1 MKRIIYKIFI
11 TVLLCVGFQFCDKKL
26 NQTDENRP
34 TTESYFKTAAELQA
48 GVNAAYSAMRAP
60 GLVGREWFFLHDTR
74 SDEVTAGGGQ
84 LEAPRREM
92 LEQPTPATSNFVM
105 TSVWQAAYVL
115 INRANLV
122 ISKAADVTDNPSL
135 RDRVLG
141 EAKFLRA
148 WAYFELVSQ
157 WGAVPLYTAPVSGA
171 TDYKDKSPEAD
182 LYTLIIGDLTDA
194 VQKLPASYGSADR
207 GRATKGAAN
216 ALLGRVLM
224 QKGDYAGAKT
234 ALLAVVNSGLYS
246 LTSNFLDNYLEE
258 TELNSE
264 SIFEVMFFDRG
275 DNNFNWGGYPSGDG
289 ASVPVSTV
297 RNQEYCPV
305 AWRNLIPSNSFLNEF
320 ENTATGAAK
329 TDPRYKFSVYETGD
343 LYHNGTETMTDGQ
356 QNGNSSVVN
365 GVTKKVSW
373 RKFML
378 LYKEGLTTLP
388 GEVNNAG
395 FHPGGNNQRIIRYAE
410 VLLMLAECEAE
421 AGTLPAAVG
430 YLNQIRARPSV
441 AMPAYPTAQF
451 PTATKNNV
459 LKAIMHERM
468 VELGDEELRNIDIL
482 RWRAKGYFPSIV
494 ADPKAGQVSL
504 LPIPQ
509 AERDANPALK

>member
-1 MKRIIYKIFI
+1 MKRVIGKMIFTLI
-11 TVLLCVGFQFCDKKL
+11 ALLAFQFCDKKL
-26 NQTDENRP
+26 NLTDENRP

-84 LEAPRREM
+84 LEAPRREL
-92 LEQPTPATSNFVM
+92 LEQPTPATSNSVM

-115 INRANLV
+115 INRANMV
-122 ISKAADVTDNPSL
+122 TTKAADVTDDPAMK
-135 RDRVLG
+135 DRVVG

-157 WGAVPLYTAPVSGA
+157 WGGVPLYTEPVSSA
-171 TDYKDKSPEAD
+171 TDYKDKSPAAD
-182 LYTLIIGDLTDA
+182 IYTLIISDLTDA
-194 VQKLPASYGSADR
+194 VQKLPASYDNANR

-224 QKGDYAGAKT
+224 QKGDYAAAKT
-234 ALLAVVNSGLYS
+234 ALLQVVNSGLYS
-246 LTSNFLDNYLEE
+246 LTSNYLDNFLEE

-275 DNNFNWGGYPSGDG
+275 DNNFNWGNYSSGDG

-305 AWRNLIPSNSFLNEF
+305 AWRNLIPANTYLNSF

-388 GEVNNAG
+388 GETNNAG
-395 FHPGGNNQRIIRYAE
+395 FHPGGNNQRLIRYAE

-421 AGTLPAAVG
+421 TGNLATAVT
-430 YLNQIRARPSV
+430 YLNQVRARPSV

-451 PTATKNNV
+451 PTTTKNDV
-459 LKAIMHERM
+459 MKAIMHERM
-468 VELGDEELRNIDIL
+468 VELGDEELRDMDIL
-482 RWRAKGYFPSIV
+482 RWRAKSYFPTIV
-494 ADPKAGQVSL
+494 PDPKPGQVSI

>member
-1 MKRIIYKIFI
+1 MKRIIDKII
-11 TVLLCVGFQFCDKKL
+11 LTLVACVGFQFCDKKL
-26 NQTDENRP
+26 NLTDENRP

-92 LEQPTPATSNFVM
+92 LEQPTPSTSNFVM

-115 INRANLV
+115 INRANMV
-122 ISKAADVTDNPSL
+122 ITKAADVTDDPAL
-135 RDRVLG
+135 RDRVVG

-157 WGAVPLYTAPVSGA
+157 WGGVPLYTAPVSGA

-182 LYTLIIGDLTDA
+182 IYTLITNDLADA
-194 VQKLPASYGSADR
+194 VQKLPPSYNTANR

-234 ALLAVVNSGLYS
+234 ALLQVVNAGLYS
-246 LTSNFLDNYLEE
+246 LASNYADNFLEE

-264 SIFEVMFFDRG
+264 SVFEVIFFDRG
-275 DNNFNWGGYPSGDG
+275 DNNFNWGAYPSGDG
-289 ASVPVSTV
+289 ASVPVTTV

-305 AWRNLIPSNSFLNEF
+305 AWRNLIPGNAFLNEF

-329 TDPRYKFSVYETGD
+329 TDPRYKLTVYETGD
-343 LYHNGTETMTDGQ
+343 LYHNGTETMSDAN

-395 FHPGGNNQRIIRYAE
+395 FHPGGNNQRLIRFAE

-421 AGTLPAAVG
+421 AGNLGAAVG
-430 YLNQIRARPSV
+430 YLNQVRARPSV

-459 LKAIMHERM
+459 IRAIMHERTA
-468 VELGDEELRNIDIL
+468 ELGDEELRNIDIL
-482 RWRAKGYFPSIV
+482 RWRSKGYFPSV
-494 ADPKAGQVSL
+494 VPDPKAGQVNL